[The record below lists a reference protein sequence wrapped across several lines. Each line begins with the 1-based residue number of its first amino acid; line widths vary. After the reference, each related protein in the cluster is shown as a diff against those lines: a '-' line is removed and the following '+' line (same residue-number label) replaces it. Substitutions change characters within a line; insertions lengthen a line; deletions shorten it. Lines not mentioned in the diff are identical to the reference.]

1 MYEITSFVSLHS
13 EKDTTNNNNDN
24 DKKHDDITIMMII
37 MIMIITCKKVH
48 NGNSFISLTAKITCQ
63 EISFHFFNGRNYFTL
78 SSAFSAKSFFSKKL
92 NSIGSKIY
100 EHTEV
105 QQMTPGMDLAFLIRG
120 GPKAEIFLSCLRKR

>member
-1 MYEITSFVSLHS
+1 MIMIKNMMIIMKIWWYNNN
-13 EKDTTNNNNDN
+13 DNNNNDN
-24 DKKHDDITIMMII
+24 DNERTERYIM
-37 MIMIITCKKVH
+37 
-48 NGNSFISLTAKITCQ
+48 